1 MKEGLKKQVH
11 LTEIERI
18 LKGKFGRAMK
28 ESQLVGDEL
37 VIRLDRESLLDFSGF
52 LLKEKK
58 LAFNYLRCLC
68 GVEWPDH
75 FEVVYHLYSMTNGC
89 KITLKVPLPKDDPTV
104 SSVTLVWHGADWH
117 ERETHDMFGIKFE
130 GHPDLR
136 VLMLPEDAKYHP
148 LRKDFPLGG

>member
-1 MKEGLKKQVH
+1 MKESLKRQVH

-28 ESQLVGDEL
+28 EAQVVGDEL
-37 VIRLDRESLLDFSGF
+37 IITLDRESLLDFSGF
-52 LLKEKK
+52 VLKEKK
-58 LAFNYLRCLC
+58 LAFNFLRCLS
-68 GVEWPDH
+68 GVDWPDRY
-75 FEVVYHLYSMTNGC
+75 EVVYHLYSMTNGC
-89 KITLKVPLPKDDPTV
+89 KMTLKVPLPKDNPVV

-148 LRKDFPLGG
+148 LRKDFRLGG